1 MSNVEEVKSGKAKRR
16 EKKLKNEP
24 QSVTADEVPESLQLL
39 DFCEARAKE
48 LSGMMTALQRK
59 GGSKRTFQKLPRH
72 MRRRATSHNIKRLPW
87 RLRDQAITEVR
98 MAIWRIASFNTTTVL
113 ASSQFCCISSI
124 YKSYHILQARIRGG
138 WTYIILHHWNLISTT
153 TPHSIY
159 IVCSLTHQVP
169 VFNPRSIS

>member
-98 MAIWRIASFNTTTVL
+98 MAIWRIASFNTTMVL
-113 ASSQFCCISSI
+113 VFSFVAFLVYTSLITSYRLESEEVGHTLYCITGI
-124 YKSYHILQARIRGG
+124 
-138 WTYIILHHWNLISTT
+138 
-153 TPHSIY
+153 
-159 IVCSLTHQVP
+159 
-169 VFNPRSIS
+169 